1 MELENSFAASTQQ
14 GGVKTRALLTPACSA
29 MPGKPIAGLVR
40 PVTACLWAGLAVGSV
55 LVVQLYPWGA
65 PLPGDPATD
74 YIFHRFA

>member
-1 MELENSFAASTQQ
+1 MELENSFAASAQQ

-29 MPGKPIAGLVR
+29 MPGKPIPGVVR
-40 PVTACLWAGLAVGSV
+40 PVTGCLWAGLAVGSV

-74 YIFHRFA
+74 CIFHRFA